1 MNKKGFTLIEVI
13 VVIVLI
19 ALIAVIAVPNVI
31 NMANKGQKKEIIVD
45 AESIINDAKHKIKLQ
60 KYESLRPKESN
71 PAEIDVSILGTEL
84 DKTYTTKKLKI
95 ALENNEYVYYVYL
108 KNETYCTSNDDD
120 DESTCGYVKENN
132 INIIETP
139 ENQS

>member
-45 AESIINDAKHKIKLQ
+45 AESIINDAKHKINLQ

-71 PAEIDVSILGTEL
+71 SAEIEIDVSILGTEL

-108 KNETYCTSNDDD
+108 KNETYCTSND
-120 DESTCGYVKENN
+120 EKTCGYVKENE

>member
-31 NMANKGQKKEIIVD
+31 NMANKGQKKEITVD
-45 AESIINDAKHKIKLQ
+45 AESIINDAKHKINLQ
-60 KYESLRPKESN
+60 KYESLRPKNNN
-71 PAEIDVSILGTEL
+71 PAEIDVSVLATEL
-84 DKTYTTKKLKI
+84 DKTYTKKKLKI

-108 KNETYCTSNDDD
+108 ENETYCTSND
-120 DESTCGYVKENN
+120 ESTCGYANENN
-132 INIIETP
+132 INIIEKP
-139 ENQS
+139 EN

>member
-19 ALIAVIAVPNVI
+19 ALIAVITVPNVI
-31 NMANKGQKKEIIVD
+31 NMANKGQKKEITVD
-45 AESIINDAKHKIKLQ
+45 AESIINDAKHKINLQ

-108 KNETYCTSNDDD
+108 ENETYCTSNDEN
-120 DESTCGYVKENN
+120 ESTCGYVKENN
-132 INIIETP
+132 INIIEKP

>member
-45 AESIINDAKHKIKLQ
+45 AESIINDAKHKINLQ

-71 PAEIDVSILGTEL
+71 SAEIEIDVSILGTEL

-95 ALENNEYVYYVYL
+95 ALENNEYVYSVYL
-108 KNETYCTSNDDD
+108 KNETYCTSN

>member
-45 AESIINDAKHKIKLQ
+45 AESIINDAKHKINLQ
-60 KYESLRPKESN
+60 KYESLRPKNNN
-71 PAEIDVSILGTEL
+71 PAEIDVSVLATEL
-84 DKTYTTKKLKI
+84 DKTYTKKKLKI

-108 KNETYCTSNDDD
+108 ENETYCTSNDEN
-120 DESTCGYVKENN
+120 ESTCGYANENN
-132 INIIETP
+132 INIIEKP
-139 ENQS
+139 EN

>member
-31 NMANKGQKKEIIVD
+31 NMANEGLKKEITID
-45 AESIINDAKHKIKLQ
+45 AKSIINDAKHKINLQ
-60 KYESLRPKESN
+60 KYESLRPKDNN
-71 PAEIDVSILGTEL
+71 PAEIDVSVLGTEL
-84 DKTYTTKKLKI
+84 DKIYTTKKLKI

-108 KNETYCTSNDDD
+108 ENDTYCTSDN
-120 DESTCGYVKENN
+120 ESVCSYVKENN
-132 INIIETP
+132 INIIEK
-139 ENQS
+139 

>member
-19 ALIAVIAVPNVI
+19 ALIAVITVPNVI

-45 AESIINDAKHKIKLQ
+45 AESIINDAKHKINLQ
-60 KYESLRPKESN
+60 KYESLRPKNNN
-71 PAEIDVSILGTEL
+71 PTEIDVSILATEL

-108 KNETYCTSNDDD
+108 ENETYCTSN

>member
-45 AESIINDAKHKIKLQ
+45 AESIINDAKHEINLQ
-60 KYESLRPKESN
+60 KYESLIPKNNN
-71 PAEIDVSILGTEL
+71 PAEIDVSVLATEL
-84 DKTYTTKKLKI
+84 DKTYTKKKLKI

-108 KNETYCTSNDDD
+108 ENETYCTSNDES
-120 DESTCGYVKENN
+120 ESTCGYVKENN

-139 ENQS
+139 EN

>member
-45 AESIINDAKHKIKLQ
+45 AESIINDAKHKINLQ

-108 KNETYCTSNDDD
+108 ENETYCTSNDEN
-120 DESTCGYVKENN
+120 ESTCGYVKENN
-132 INIIETP
+132 INIIEKP

>member
-19 ALIAVIAVPNVI
+19 ALITVIAVPNVI

-45 AESIINDAKHKIKLQ
+45 AESIINDAKHKINLQ

-71 PAEIDVSILGTEL
+71 PAEIDVNILGTEL
-84 DKTYTTKKLKI
+84 DKTYKTKKLKI
-95 ALENNEYVYYVYL
+95 ALENNEYVYYVHL
-108 KNETYCTSNDDD
+108 ENKTYCTSN
-120 DESTCGYVKENN
+120 DESTCGYVKENE

>member
-19 ALIAVIAVPNVI
+19 ALIAVITVPNVI

-45 AESIINDAKHKIKLQ
+45 AESIINDAKHKINLQ
-60 KYESLRPKESN
+60 KYESLRPKNNN
-71 PAEIDVSILGTEL
+71 PAEIDVSILATEL
-84 DKTYTTKKLKI
+84 DKTYTIKKLKI

-108 KNETYCTSNDDD
+108 ENETYCTSN
-120 DESTCGYVKENN
+120 DESTCGYVKENS

-139 ENQS
+139 KNQS

>member
-45 AESIINDAKHKIKLQ
+45 AESIINDAKHKINLQ
-60 KYESLRPKESN
+60 KYESLRPKNNN
-71 PAEIDVSILGTEL
+71 PAEIDVSVLATEV
-84 DKTYTTKKLKI
+84 DKTYTKKKLKI

-108 KNETYCTSNDDD
+108 ENETYCTSND
-120 DESTCGYVKENN
+120 ESTCGYANENN
-132 INIIETP
+132 INIIEKP

>member
-45 AESIINDAKHKIKLQ
+45 AESIINDAKHKINLQ
-60 KYESLRPKESN
+60 KYESLRPKNNN
-71 PAEIDVSILGTEL
+71 PAEIDVSVLATEL
-84 DKTYTTKKLKI
+84 DKTYTKKKLKI
-95 ALENNEYVYYVYL
+95 ALANNEYVYSVYL
-108 KNETYCTSNDDD
+108 ENEPYCTSN

-132 INIIETP
+132 INIIEKP

>member
-45 AESIINDAKHKIKLQ
+45 AESIINDAKHKINLQ
-60 KYESLRPKESN
+60 KYESLRPKNNN
-71 PAEIDVSILGTEL
+71 PAEIDVSILATEL
-84 DKTYTTKKLKI
+84 DKTYTIKKLKI

-108 KNETYCTSNDDD
+108 ENETYCTSNDK
-120 DESTCGYVKENN
+120 STCGYANENN
-132 INIIETP
+132 INIIEKP

>member
-45 AESIINDAKHKIKLQ
+45 AESIINDAKHKINLQ
-60 KYESLRPKESN
+60 KYESLRPKNNN
-71 PAEIDVSILGTEL
+71 PTEIDVSILATEL

-108 KNETYCTSNDDD
+108 ENETYCTSN

-132 INIIETP
+132 INIIEKP

>member
-45 AESIINDAKHKIKLQ
+45 AESIINDAKHKINLQ
-60 KYESLRPKESN
+60 KYESLRPKNNN
-71 PAEIDVSILGTEL
+71 PAEIDVSVLATEL
-84 DKTYTTKKLKI
+84 DKTYTIKKLKI

-108 KNETYCTSNDDD
+108 ENETYCTSND
-120 DESTCGYVKENN
+120 ESTCGYANENN
-132 INIIETP
+132 INIIEKP
-139 ENQS
+139 EKQS

>member
-45 AESIINDAKHKIKLQ
+45 AESIINDAKHKINLQ

-71 PAEIDVSILGTEL
+71 SAEIEIDVSILGTEL

-95 ALENNEYVYYVYL
+95 ALKNNEYVYYVHL
-108 KNETYCTSNDDD
+108 ENKTYCTSND
-120 DESTCGYVKENN
+120 EKTCGYVKENS
-132 INIIETP
+132 INIIDTP
-139 ENQS
+139 

>member
-45 AESIINDAKHKIKLQ
+45 AESIINDAKHKINLQ

-108 KNETYCTSNDDD
+108 ENETYCTSND
-120 DESTCGYVKENN
+120 ESTCGYANENN
-132 INIIETP
+132 INIIEKP
-139 ENQS
+139 EN